1 MPKDKPKDMPKDNNW
16 MKCLYEHLISHPH
29 PELEVRTFTNKLR
42 KEYCSEDFYTI
53 LAYAYNRLMN
63 EKQFELAGYIYDLY
77 AYGAGKKYFDSAKV
91 EGAEVPEAV
100 KQVAKTDEVVAKS
113 DEIIEK
119 VNFEAIVNHCL
130 NHCVNFNEIKP
141 IYDMLL
147 ELLYGVK
154 DERWLNAKEK
164 IHKRMVQ
171 METKQHITVEE
182 GGELNLEKN
191 VEYEV
196 GHVDAGGTGILVNRK
211 K

>member
-1 MPKDKPKDMPKDNNW
+1 MPKAKPKDMPKDNNW

-29 PELEVRTFTNKLR
+29 PEFEVRTFTSKLR

-63 EKQFELAGYIYDLY
+63 EKQFELAGYIYDLH

-91 EGAEVPEAV
+91 DGQEKPMPV
-100 KQVAKTDEVVAKS
+100 KQVAKS
-113 DEIIEK
+113 DDIIEK
-119 VNFEAIVNHCL
+119 VNFEAIVNYCL
-130 NHCVNFNEIKP
+130 HHCVNCNEIKP
-141 IYDMLL
+141 IDDMLL
-147 ELLYGVK
+147 ELLYWVK
-154 DERWLNAKEK
+154 DERWLNAKDK

-196 GHVDAGGTGILVNRK
+196 GHVDDGGTGILVNRTK
-211 K
+211 

>member
-29 PELEVRTFTNKLR
+29 PELEVRTFTSKLR

-91 EGAEVPEAV
+91 DGQEKPMPV
-100 KQVAKTDEVVAKS
+100 KQVAKS

-130 NHCVNFNEIKP
+130 NHCVNCNEIKP
-141 IYDMLL
+141 IYDMML

-171 METKQHITVEE
+171 MEKKQHITVEQ

-196 GHVDAGGTGILVNRK
+196 QHVDAGGTGILVNRK

>member
-1 MPKDKPKDMPKDNNW
+1 
-16 MKCLYEHLISHPH
+16 MK
-29 PELEVRTFTNKLR
+29 V
-42 KEYCSEDFYTI
+42 
-53 LAYAYNRLMN
+53 
-63 EKQFELAGYIYDLY
+63 KQVELASYIYDLF
-77 AYGAGKKYFDSAKV
+77 AYRAGKKYFDSAKV

-100 KQVAKTDEVVAKS
+100 KQVAKTDEKVAKT

-119 VNFEAIVNHCL
+119 VNFETIVNYCL
-130 NHCVNFNEIKP
+130 HHCVNCNEIKP

-154 DERWLNAKEK
+154 DERWFEAKKK
-164 IHKRMVQ
+164 IHQRMVQ

-196 GHVDAGGTGILVNRK
+196 GHVDDGGTGILVNRTK
-211 K
+211 

>member
-29 PELEVRTFTNKLR
+29 PEMEVRTFTSKLR

-91 EGAEVPEAV
+91 DGQEKPVPV
-100 KQVAKTDEVVAKS
+100 KQVAKKDEVVAKS

-119 VNFEAIVNHCL
+119 VNFEKIVDYCL
-130 NHCVNFNEIKP
+130 HHCVNCNEIKP

-154 DERWLNAKEK
+154 DERWLNAKDK

-196 GHVDAGGTGILVNRK
+196 GHVDDGGTGIFVNRTK
-211 K
+211 

>member
-1 MPKDKPKDMPKDNNW
+1 MPKDNNW

-29 PELEVRTFTNKLR
+29 PEMEVRTFTSELR
-42 KEYCSEDFYTI
+42 KEYCSEDFFAI
-53 LAYAYNRLMN
+53 IAYAYNQLMKD
-63 EKQFELAGYIYDLY
+63 KQFELAKYIYDLY

-91 EGAEVPEAV
+91 DGQEKAVPG
-100 KQVAKTDEVVAKS
+100 KQVAKTDDVVAKS

-119 VNFEAIVNHCL
+119 VNFKAIVNHCL
-130 NHCVNFNEIKP
+130 NHCVNSNEIKP

-171 METKQHITVEE
+171 MEKKQHITVEQ

-196 GHVDAGGTGILVNRK
+196 QHVDDGGTGILVNRK